1 MAKLLEGKRVAILAT
16 DGVEQVELT
25 DPRVALELAGAKTE
39 LISPTGG
46 RIQGMNHDKPGD
58 RFKCDVVLK
67 DAAPESYDAL
77 LLPGGVVNPDSLRL
91 NPHAVKFVQSFFA
104 ERKPVASICHGPWML
119 VEADVVRGRTMT
131 SWPSLKTDL
140 RNAGAVW
147 VDREVVV
154 DGDMVTSRMPADL
167 PAFIDA
173 MIGSIARSDQAERE
187 AIN

>member
-67 DAAPESYDAL
+67 DAAPESYDAF
-77 LLPGGVVNPDSLRL
+77 LLPGGVANPDSLRL
-91 NPHAVKFVQSFFA
+91 NPHAVKFVLRRAQARRLDLSRIMDAGGSRRGARPHDDF
-104 ERKPVASICHGPWML
+104 VA
-119 VEADVVRGRTMT
+119 
-131 SWPSLKTDL
+131 
-140 RNAGAVW
+140 
-147 VDREVVV
+147 
-154 DGDMVTSRMPADL
+154 VT
-167 PAFIDA
+167 
-173 MIGSIARSDQAERE
+173 
-187 AIN
+187 